1 MTNSPKQLQ
10 AFIQYV
16 QSVSEKENIKA
27 LPGPWLDPLPEKL
40 LLKNFMLWKIGQ
52 LLSGINRKNIYK

>member
-27 LPGPWLDPLPEKL
+27 LPDHGWIHYQ
-40 LLKNFMLWKIGQ
+40 KN
-52 LLSGINRKNIYK
+52 YC

>member
-40 LLKNFMLWKIGQ
+40 LLKRILCYGELDNC
-52 LLSGINRKNIYK
+52 